1 MSRFLNRMKAVP
13 VLMGLSLLAACGS
26 SPQVQYFQLR
36 AEPPGTPPSPVSAPV
51 SADSTAS
58 AIAGI
63 WALGPVQIPEYLD
76 RDAIVRPSGQAMLR
90 LTPSERWAEP
100 LRDAIPRLLLQDLA
114 RLHGSARIWRL
125 PLPPG
130 LSAERQLRVDIQRL
144 DADADAGLRP
154 LLVLQARWTW
164 LDPSGRQPPNV
175 REQRFEVPAGDGG
188 TDALVAA
195 HRAALWALAQ
205 AIATH

>member
-1 MSRFLNRMKAVP
+1 MSTFINRMKAIP

-36 AEPPGTPPSPVSAPV
+36 AEPPGASPSPVTAPISAG
-51 SADSTAS
+51 SAAS
-58 AIAGI
+58 ASTGI
-63 WALGPVQIPEYLD
+63 WALGPVRIPEYLD

-100 LRDAIPRLLLQDLA
+100 LRDAIPRLLQQDLA
-114 RLHGSARIWRL
+114 RLHGSARVWRL
-125 PLPPG
+125 PLPTG
-130 LSAERQLRVDIQRL
+130 LTAERQLRVDIQRL
-144 DADADAGLRP
+144 DADAGPRP

-164 LDPSGRQPPNV
+164 LDPSGRQPPRV
-175 REQRFEVPAGDGG
+175 HEQRFEVPAGDGG

-205 AIATH
+205 AIAAH

>member
-1 MSRFLNRMKAVP
+1 MSRFINRMKAIP
-13 VLMGLSLLAACGS
+13 VLMGLCLLAACGS
-26 SPQVQYFQLR
+26 SPKVQYFQLR
-36 AEPPGTPPSPVSAPV
+36 AEPPQGVEQGALASAPV
-51 SADSTAS
+51 ST
-58 AIAGI
+58 GI

-100 LRDAIPRLLLQDLA
+100 LRDAIPRLLQQDLA
-114 RLHGSARIWRL
+114 RLHGITRIWRL

-130 LSAERQLRVDIQRL
+130 LKAERQLRVEIQRL
-144 DADADAGLRP
+144 DAEADTGLRP
-154 LLVLQARWTW
+154 QLVLQARWSW
-164 LDPSGRQPPNV
+164 IDPSGRQPPQV
-175 REQRFEVPAGDGG
+175 REQRIEVPAGDGS

-205 AIATH
+205 AIAAS